1 VPHALFMETASGP
14 HEHEK
19 DCVHI
24 SRPRRTGRHNVNRM
38 SHLKEKH
45 KFDVTCPGGL
55 FMETTLGPLEL
66 EKMCIDD
73 SRPGHTGMH
82 YVNCRS
88 DRMQTIISA

>member
-1 VPHALFMETASGP
+1 
-14 HEHEK
+14 
-19 DCVHI
+19 
-24 SRPRRTGRHNVNRM
+24 
-38 SHLKEKH
+38 
-45 KFDVTCPGGL
+45 
-55 FMETTLGPLEL
+55 METTLGPLEL